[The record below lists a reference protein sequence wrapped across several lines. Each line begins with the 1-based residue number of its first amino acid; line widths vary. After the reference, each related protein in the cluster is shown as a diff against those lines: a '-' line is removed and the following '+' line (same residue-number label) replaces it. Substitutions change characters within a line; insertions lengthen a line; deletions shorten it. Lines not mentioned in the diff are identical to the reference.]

1 VIQFRKPA
9 SLLERRFYEGGR
21 PLTITG
27 ARLEN
32 GTVYCEVEMDGQPRQ
47 WPEPEDA
54 CLRSFWVTG
63 VTLTDV
69 QFEPDGTLVYT
80 VKEL

>member
-1 VIQFRKPA
+1 MD
-9 SLLERRFYEGGR
+9 GR
-21 PLTITG
+21 P
-27 ARLEN
+27 
-32 GTVYCEVEMDGQPRQ
+32 VEI
-47 WPEPEDA
+47 PEQEDS

-69 QFEPDGTLVYT
+69 RLDPDGTLVYE